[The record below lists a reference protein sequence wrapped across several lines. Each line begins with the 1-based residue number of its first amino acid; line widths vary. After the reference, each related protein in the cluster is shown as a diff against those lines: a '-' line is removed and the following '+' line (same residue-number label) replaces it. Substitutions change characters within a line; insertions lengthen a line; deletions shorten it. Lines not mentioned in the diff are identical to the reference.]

1 MKNIILE
8 LRSDDELV
16 LLNTLDLNDFT
27 MLGHRAYYCER
38 SEALEVIGN
47 ILKSHDYYSLD
58 KDIVGEYI
66 FISEKAKQI
75 ITDDLCKVIAELLNK
90 KDSSKIDKIKQILNN
105 HGNIMVCCNDETVIS
120 LDELARTGLSGRY
133 YIGNIYMENI

>member
-27 MLGHRAYYCER
+27 MLGRHAYYCER
-38 SEALEVIGN
+38 SEALEAISD

-66 FISEKAKQI
+66 FIGENAKQI
-75 ITDDLCKVIAELLNK
+75 ITDDLCKVIAELLKK
-90 KDSSKIDKIKQILNN
+90 KDNSKIDKIKQILNN